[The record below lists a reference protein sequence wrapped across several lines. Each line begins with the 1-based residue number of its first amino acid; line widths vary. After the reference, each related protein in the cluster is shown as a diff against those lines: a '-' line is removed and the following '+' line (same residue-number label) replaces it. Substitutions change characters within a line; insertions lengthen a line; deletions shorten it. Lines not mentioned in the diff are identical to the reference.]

1 AVDTNGNGTYDP
13 GVDAI
18 LTAPETTEILDA
30 DESLT
35 VFVIVTVPNDA
46 TDGQESEVELT
57 ATATT
62 GSGAP
67 GTLFAGQGVDGGD
80 AIVGSTGA
88 SASAIGSITV
98 GITTVDLTKSA
109 TVLDSFGGDGAV
121 PGAVVTFT
129 ITANV
134 EGSGSVDDLIITDAI
149 PAGTTYNPGTLAL
162 EGSGLTDAVGDDAGD
177 ASNTTGITVDL
188 GTVAG
193 GTSQS
198 ITFDV
203 TID

>member
-1 AVDTNGNGTYDP
+1 M
-13 GVDAI
+13 
-18 LTAPETTEILDA
+18 
-30 DESLT
+30 
-35 VFVIVTVPNDA
+35 
-46 TDGQESEVELT
+46 
-57 ATATT
+57 
-62 GSGAP
+62 
-67 GTLFAGQGVDGGD
+67 
-80 AIVGSTGA
+80 
-88 SASAIGSITV
+88 

-109 TVLDSFGGDGAV
+109 TVLDSFGGDSAV

-129 ITANV
+129 ITADV
-134 EGSGSVDDLIITDAI
+134 AGSGSVDDLIITDAI

-162 EGSGLTDAVGDDAGD
+162 EGAGLTDAAGDDAGE
-177 ASNTTGITVDL
+177 ASNAAGITVDL